1 MTQEEI
7 FGKAKWI
14 EADESIQIPV
24 FRKAFATGKVTK
36 AQINIVGLGVFA
48 LFVNEQRVGND
59 LMVPV
64 TSDYH
69 ERKFCVNG
77 LPFDEV
83 LGHRM
88 YVCQYDVTE
97 YLQQGNNALAVL
109 LGPAWYADR
118 QEITYGRM
126 KLCFRLTY
134 TDETGDHEVL
144 SDESMRC
151 GRSFVLD
158 ATMLL
163 GERHNYFEE
172 QEGWMTADYD
182 DRFWPT
188 SFLAKAPKTE
198 FYIQECPAD
207 REIRSLTPKFLGERN
222 GARLYDAGENIS
234 GYVVLQSKGGDHVG
248 DASVVMSEELL
259 EDGTLDQY
267 RGYGQ
272 KLEYIVGY
280 AKKTL
285 KPWFTWQGFRYF
297 EVTGDVDVVE
307 CKVVHSDVDVTSAF
321 SSSSP
326 VLNWLNEAYI
336 RTQLCNMHMGIPS
349 DCPHAEKKG
358 YTGDGQL
365 TCEAAM
371 LMLDG
376 EKFYRKWIADISD
389 CQDQITGH
397 VQYTAPYV
405 NAGGG
410 PGGWGCAIVVVPYY
424 FYKQYGDAE
433 LLKEMFPQMVKFL
446 GYLKDHSENNLVTSD
461 RKNGWCLGDWCTAEK
476 IAIPAP
482 YVNTYFYVKS
492 INYMLEIAEIIGQTQ
507 YCPELLAQ
515 KEILCKAIT
524 EAYYD
529 PATGN
534 FANNYQG
541 SNAFA
546 LDIGLGDDRTFAN
559 MVQYYKDLGMYDTGI
574 FGTDIL
580 TRLLFENGQAE
591 LAYELLTSK
600 GKYSFH
606 HIMEQNATTLWEY
619 WTGNRSHSHPMF
631 GAVCRYLYQYILGI
645 QQAKDSNSYS
655 KVVISPARIPKLEE
669 ACGSVT
675 TPKGKIQVCRKNLGA
690 EIEFTVEIPT
700 GCEAEFV
707 YGSIQQELCA
717 GKNTIKASV

>member
-7 FGKAKWI
+7 FGKAQWI

-24 FRKAFATGKVTK
+24 FRKVFTTGKVKT
-36 AQINIVGLGVFA
+36 ARINIVGLGVFA
-48 LFVNEQRVGND
+48 LFLNEKRVGED

-64 TSDYH
+64 VSDYH
-69 ERKFCVNG
+69 ERKFFADG

-118 QEITYGRM
+118 QEITFGRM
-126 KLCFRLTY
+126 KLCFKLTY
-134 TDETGDHEVL
+134 TDEIGEHEVL
-144 SDESMRC
+144 SDETMRC
-151 GRSFVLD
+151 NRSFVLD

-172 QEGWMTADYD
+172 QEGWMGADFD
-182 DRFWPT
+182 DSFWHT
-188 SFLAKAPKTE
+188 SALAKAPQTE
-198 FYIQECPAD
+198 FYMQECPAD
-207 REIRSLTPKFLGERN
+207 REIRSLTPKLLGEKN

-234 GYVVLQSKGGDHVG
+234 GYVVLQSKGGNHVG
-248 DASVVMSEELL
+248 DATVVMSEELL
-259 EDGTLDQY
+259 ADGTLDQY

-272 KLEYIVGY
+272 KLDYIVGF

-297 EVTGDVDVVE
+297 EVRGDVDVVE
-307 CKVVHSDVDVTSAF
+307 VKVVHSNVAVTSEF
-321 SSSSP
+321 SSSNE
-326 VLNWLNEAYI
+326 VLNWLNDAYT

-365 TCEAAM
+365 ACEAAM

-389 CQDQITGH
+389 CQDRITGH
-397 VQYTAPYV
+397 VQYTAPYFH
-405 NAGGG
+405 AGGG

-424 FYKQYGDAE
+424 FYKQYGDAK
-433 LLKEMFPQMVKFL
+433 LLKEMFPQMLKYL

-476 IAIPAP
+476 IAIPEP
-482 YVNTYFYVKS
+482 YVNTYFFVKC
-492 INYMLEIAEIIGQTQ
+492 IDYMLEITQIIGCTE
-507 YCPELLAQ
+507 YNEALIAHRKTLCDAIVGKYFDPE
-515 KEILCKAIT
+515 
-524 EAYYD
+524 
-529 PATGN
+529 TGN

-541 SNAFA
+541 SNSFA
-546 LDIGLGDDRTFAN
+546 IDIGLGDERTFAN
-559 MVQYYKDLGMYDTGI
+559 MVQYYKELGMYDTGI

-580 TRLLFENGQAE
+580 TRILFENGQSE
-591 LAYELLTSK
+591 LAYDLLTSK
-600 GKYSFH
+600 GKFSFY
-606 HIMEQNATTLWEY
+606 HIMQQNATTMWEY
-619 WTGNRSHSHPMF
+619 WTGKRSHSHPMF

-645 QQAKDSNSYS
+645 RQTKTS
-655 KVVISPARIPKLEE
+655 KVFDSVVIAPAYIPKLEQ
-669 ACGSVT
+669 ASGSVT
-675 TPKGKIQVCRKNLGA
+675 TPKGQISVSRKNDGNQ
-690 EIEFTVEIPT
+690 IVFSVEIPA
-700 GCEAEFV
+700 GCEADFI
-707 YGSIQQELCA
+707 YGDTCQKLQIGQ
-717 GKNTIKASV
+717 NTIYLAL